1 MTKTESHDNR
11 NLQHW
16 LIVVVTVLASL
27 TAVGLSVY
35 VLTEIAAINSRLD
48 EQTTKLA
55 DLSEFVL
62 TQTSEQTPTSE
73 NLRDGDRHLSQ
84 DSKERGTC
92 KLGDGCTNPDG
103 TKSAIPAAHLRA
115 RTPVETEGAS
125 DDDELELEWVEE
137 LRSGGMQMS
146 EQKLIVPRSGLY
158 LVYSQMEFDSEI
170 SGKAAGHVLKV
181 NDVIIVD
188 ENKNNKEAV
197 TYQRQQLQLMAGDN
211 ISVTPRKMKR
221 RVMRHLHYNATF
233 FGAFLAN
240 DDNLE

>member
-1 MTKTESHDNR
+1 MLLRVRVD
-11 NLQHW
+11 
-16 LIVVVTVLASL
+16 VVA
-27 TAVGLSVY
+27 
-35 VLTEIAAINSRLD
+35 
-48 EQTTKLA
+48 
-55 DLSEFVL
+55 
-62 TQTSEQTPTSE
+62 
-73 NLRDGDRHLSQ
+73 
-84 DSKERGTC
+84 
-92 KLGDGCTNPDG
+92 
-103 TKSAIPAAHLRA
+103 
-115 RTPVETEGAS
+115 
-125 DDDELELEWVEE
+125 DDELELEWVEE